1 MARKLVNAPVPLNL
15 NAENV
20 WVAAAVAHRLNGG
33 YLKEDRYDYETETTQ
48 HSNRALM
55 KGILVNLWANSKPEY
70 AALPEDVELA
80 ATARAHYASNLVA
93 LLNDSTSGFLK
104 SAIKAAAAERVDS
117 NLEIGLIA
125 SLIKCYLTDM
135 ERNKINTVKETLGSE
150 HFGKV
155 KDKLVFA
162 NPEILECR
170 FVPNVGS
177 WSVEARAKNY
187 LFKWWSNDEVKLG
200 VHREITGRVKRHE
213 SDYRTGVPV
222 TALNYVKIK

>member
-1 MARKLVNAPVPLNL
+1 MARKLIPPAPLNL

-20 WVAAAVAHRLNGG
+20 WIAAAVAHRLNGG

-80 ATARAHYASNLVA
+80 ATARAHYAGNLVA
-93 LLNDSTSGFLK
+93 LLNDNTSGFLK
-104 SAIKAAAAERVDS
+104 SAIKAAAAERIDS
-117 NLEIGLIA
+117 HLEMGMIA
-125 SLIKCYLTDM
+125 SLIKCYLTDL
-135 ERNKINTVKETLGSE
+135 ERNKVAADKEALGSV
-150 HFGKV
+150 HYGKV
-155 KDKLVFA
+155 KDKIQFA

-170 FVPNVGS
+170 FVDKIGS
-177 WSVEARAKNY
+177 WSVEAKAKNY
-187 LFKWWSNDEVKLG
+187 LFKWWSNDKVELG
-200 VHREITGRVKRHE
+200 AHREITGRVKRHE
-213 SDYRTGVPV
+213 SDFRTGVPV

>member
-1 MARKLVNAPVPLNL
+1 MARKKYEPTPLNL

-70 AALPEDVELA
+70 AALPEDVALA
-80 ATARAHYASNLVA
+80 ATARAHYANNLVA

-125 SLIKCYLTDM
+125 SLIKCYLADI
-135 ERNKINTVKETLGSE
+135 ERTKVNDAKEALGSVHVGSIKE
-150 HFGKV
+150 KICYG
-155 KDKLVFA
+155 A
-162 NPEILECR
+162 PEILECR
-170 FVPNVGS
+170 FVDSVGS
-177 WSVEARAKNY
+177 WSVEAVAKNN
-187 LFKWWSNDEVKLG
+187 LFKWWSNDKVELG
-200 VHREITGRVKRHE
+200 VHRELTGRVKRHE
-213 SDYRTGVPV
+213 KDYRTGVPV